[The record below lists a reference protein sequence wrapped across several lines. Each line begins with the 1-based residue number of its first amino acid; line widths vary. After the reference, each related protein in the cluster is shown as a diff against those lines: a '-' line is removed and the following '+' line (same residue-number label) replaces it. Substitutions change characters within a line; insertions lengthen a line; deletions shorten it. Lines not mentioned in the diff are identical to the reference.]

1 MTLGKKC
8 HKVLFYNY
16 DWKVTCLDKFVIMGG
31 KKLEGEVD
39 ISGAKNAAVAII
51 PAALLVEGTCTIEN
65 IPVIKDVDVICNIL
79 KELGAKIE
87 FKDNRHTL
95 IIDCSCLHSYTA
107 SFEAVQRMRASY
119 YLIGALLGRFNRAVV
134 AMPGGCNFG
143 VRPIDQHIK
152 GIEALNAV
160 VDTTSGIIN
169 ASSEKLIGAHIYL
182 DVVSVGATI
191 NTILAAVRAEG
202 ITVIENVAKEP
213 HVVDFANFLNAMG
226 AQIKGAGT
234 DTIRVTGVRKLSGG
248 SYSIIPDQIEAG
260 TFMIAAAATG
270 GNVLVKNVIPKH
282 MESISAKLREAGAVV
297 DEYDDSIRVSRTG
310 PLTKANIKTLPYPG
324 FPTDLQPQIVALLSV
339 ADGNSIIT
347 ESVWDNRFQ
356 YVDELRRLGAKINVD
371 GRVAMVEGVPNL
383 VGATVKATDLRAG
396 ASMVIAALIANGVT
410 EVYNLKYIDRGYE
423 CFEHKLHKLGA
434 QIVRKSDSDV
444 SDNQGVAL

>member
-1 MTLGKKC
+1 M
-8 HKVLFYNY
+8 
-16 DWKVTCLDKFVIMGG
+16 DKFVIMGG
-31 KKLEGEVD
+31 KKLEGEVV

-51 PAALLVEGTCTIEN
+51 PAALLVEGICTIEN
-65 IPVIKDVDVICNIL
+65 IPAIKDVDVICDIMA
-79 KELGAKIE
+79 ELGAKIE
-87 FKDNRHTL
+87 FKDQRHTL
-95 IIDCSCLHSYTA
+95 VIDCRNLNSYTP
-107 SFEAVQRMRASY
+107 SFEGVQKMRASY
-119 YLIGALLGRFNRAVV
+119 YLIGALLGRFNHAVV

-152 GIEALNAV
+152 GFEALGAE

-169 ASSEKLIGAHIYL
+169 ANAEKLTAAHIYL

-202 ITVIENVAKEP
+202 TTVIENVAKEP

-234 DTIRVTGVRKLSGG
+234 DTIRITGVDKLSGG
-248 SYSIIPDQIEAG
+248 TYSIIPDQIEAG

-270 GNVLVKNVIPKH
+270 GDVLVKNVIPKH
-282 MESISAKLREAGAVV
+282 MESISAKLVEVGATIE
-297 DEYDDSIRVSRTG
+297 EYDDSIRVSRSN

-339 ADGNSIIT
+339 AKGNSIIT

-356 YVDELRRLGAKINVD
+356 YVDELRRLGAKVNVD
-371 GRVAMVEGVPNL
+371 GRVAMVEGVESL
-383 VGATVKATDLRAG
+383 TGAIVKATDLRAG
-396 ASMVIAALIANGVT
+396 ASMVIAALVAKGVT
-410 EVYNLKYIDRGYE
+410 EIYNLKYIDRGYE
-423 CFEHKLHKLGA
+423 SFEQKLQALGA
-434 QIVRKSDSDV
+434 QIVRKITDEIPD
-444 SDNQGVAL
+444 DEGLAL